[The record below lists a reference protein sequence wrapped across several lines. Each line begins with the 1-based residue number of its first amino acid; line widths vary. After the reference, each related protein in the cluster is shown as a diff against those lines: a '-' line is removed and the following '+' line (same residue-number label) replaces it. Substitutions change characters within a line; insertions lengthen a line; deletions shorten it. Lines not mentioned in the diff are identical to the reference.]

1 MSAGGNR
8 GGQVRLG
15 IAGGRE
21 QDKSP
26 LKHGVP
32 GPRRDRHD
40 AEASGL
46 PTQPL
51 AVAPARPRPPRLRFP
66 LPREVVAPDL
76 FLVVLVD
83 EERPHTPG
91 GGNAVVG
98 RPDGEGRQEEVT
110 PSTTGGPL
118 ARWLAMTDA
127 NGPDITSA

>member
-1 MSAGGNR
+1 MAEASSLCCPRNARSWGSAAVSASASSSRLLKNEGR
-8 GGQVRLG
+8 IRLG

-26 LKHGVP
+26 LEHGVP
-32 GPRRDRHD
+32 RPRRDRQD

-51 AVAPARPRPPRLRFP
+51 AVAPARPRPPRLRFT

-83 EERPHTPG
+83 E
-91 GGNAVVG
+91 
-98 RPDGEGRQEEVT
+98 
-110 PSTTGGPL
+110 
-118 ARWLAMTDA
+118 
-127 NGPDITSA
+127 